1 MPNQG
6 NNGLDALIERILG
19 DARKDA
25 EATLS
30 NAEREAQAVM
40 ERAERQAD
48 ALKADYERKRIEL
61 ASSILDRSRT
71 NAQLEGRKAAL
82 ERRRKLIDRAFT
94 AAFEKLCSL
103 TGQRRESLLRGLLI
117 RESEGGETVR
127 CAVRDRD
134 VVTGLLPK
142 INGELSKKGLKPLT
156 LGENAAIAGG
166 FILTADQYE
175 KNCSFEAMLEDAKA
189 ACEGEVS
196 GILFP
201 EGL

>member
-61 ASSILDRSRT
+61 ASSILDTSRT

-82 ERRRKLIDRAFT
+82 ERRRKLIDRR
-94 AAFEKLCSL
+94 L
-103 TGQRRESLLRGLLI
+103 RRRLR
-117 RESEGGETVR
+117 S
-127 CAVRDRD
+127 CA
-134 VVTGLLPK
+134 P
-142 INGELSKKGLKPLT
+142 
-156 LGENAAIAGG
+156 
-166 FILTADQYE
+166 
-175 KNCSFEAMLEDAKA
+175 
-189 ACEGEVS
+189 
-196 GILFP
+196 
-201 EGL
+201 

>member
-30 NAEREAQAVM
+30 EAEREAKAVM
-40 ERAERQAD
+40 ERTERQAD
-48 ALKADYERKRIEL
+48 ALKADYERRRIEL

-82 ERRRKLIDRAFT
+82 ERRRELIDRAFA
-94 AAFEKLCSL
+94 AAFDKLCAL

-117 RESEGGETVR
+117 RESEGGEKVR
-127 CAVRDRD
+127 CAVCDRN
-134 VVTGLLPK
+134 VVNGLLQ
-142 INGELSKKGLKPLT
+142 NVNADLSQRGLMPLT
-156 LGENAAIAGG
+156 LGEDAPVTGG
-166 FILTADQYE
+166 FILTADKYE
-175 KNCSFEAMLEDAKA
+175 KNCSFEALLEDAKA
-189 ACEGEVS
+189 SCEGEVA

-201 EGL
+201 DGV

>member
-40 ERAERQAD
+40 ERTERQAD
-48 ALKADYERKRIEL
+48 ALKADYERRRIEL
-61 ASSILDRSRT
+61 ASAILDRSRT

-82 ERRRKLIDRAFT
+82 ERRRKLIDRAFA
-94 AAFEKLCSL
+94 AAFEKLCAL
-103 TGQRRESLLRGLLI
+103 TGQRRESLLRGLLM

-127 CAVRDRD
+127 CAARDRD
-134 VVTGLLPK
+134 TINGLLPT
-142 INGELSKKGLKPLT
+142 INAELSARSLKPLT
-156 LGENAAIAGG
+156 LGENAPIAGG
-166 FILTADQYE
+166 FILTADRYD
-175 KNCSFEAMLEDAKA
+175 KNCSFEALLEDAKA
-189 ACEGEVS
+189 MLEGEVAD
-196 GILFP
+196 ILFP
-201 EGL
+201 EGA